1 VVCSKDM
8 QYQFRARQKV
18 KCCGVFYSYRGSGV
32 HVLCEWSEAE
42 GMNELYSVIWIWYT
56 RRGVNSDG
64 ARAVAK

>member
-1 VVCSKDM
+1 
-8 QYQFRARQKV
+8 
-18 KCCGVFYSYRGSGV
+18 
-32 HVLCEWSEAE
+32 VLCEWSEAE